1 MRLAKVLFSSV
12 KIFTKSVYI
21 FSKRFRFALFEIK
34 KGRERERSNLIKQLF
49 QSDDFFQT
57 TKDYYTFFHRSF
69 SQHHL
74 IFVTV
79 PSFFPF
85 SFFPFFPF
93 SLFFP
98 HCIDIP
104 VDENR
109 MRIFTKPRN
118 VRLKFARIFPITAIP
133 SFPIC
138 FLTLSP
144 PSRNY
149 VHPKRDVR
157 VFFEIVCA
165 KSGERREYRDIITTP
180 FPRITQE
187 IIIWKVFYFICYFFF
202 ARESLVSLAFV
213 KSPTMIL

>member
-1 MRLAKVLFSSV
+1 MLECDWPKFYFRPWKFLQNLCIYSRNVLDSRC
-12 KIFTKSVYI
+12 
-21 FSKRFRFALFEIK
+21 SKLK
-34 KGRERERSNLIKQLF
+34 KEERERERERSNLIKQLF

-104 VDENR
+104 LDENR

-165 KSGERREYRDIITTP
+165 KSGERRESRYHYNTLP
-180 FPRITQE
+180 
-187 IIIWKVFYFICYFFF
+187 
-202 ARESLVSLAFV
+202 
-213 KSPTMIL
+213 